1 MIYPPSPA
9 LSACDSLD
17 GIDDL
22 DAFLAAQGRLSHF
35 PTPPTK
41 NQPRV
46 EVVELPPDDDDE
58 ALEDSLVCT
67 DPIANAFAREAA
79 IETNPSARD
88 ADAIHFILVRADLPL
103 EVVATAFNMISAL
116 RMSSSSSS
124 LAGYSPDLLTVAA
137 LSLVVSYT
145 DDHAP
150 LPAWYSRYVCRH
162 AHSPQRIN
170 STALEVLAALDWH
183 IHTFTTQEAYGRALT
198 AFCSSTVIEPAYE
211 PEHDVDLDHPA
222 HGLDVAPLKLVTS
235 HTSIARFEHGNITP
249 DDTPPCSAR
258 DDALVH
264 PQFLRLL

>member
-35 PTPPTK
+35 PTPPPTK
-41 NQPRV
+41 TEPRV
-46 EVVELPPDDDDE
+46 AVIGLPLDDDDKP
-58 ALEDSLVCT
+58 LEDSLVCT

-79 IETNPSARD
+79 LETRPSPQD
-88 ADAIHFILVRADLPL
+88 ADAIHSILVRADLPL
-103 EVVATAFNMISAL
+103 EVVAVAFNMISAP
-116 RMSSSSSS
+116 RMSSCTLS
-124 LAGYSPDLLTVAA
+124 GYTPDLLTVAA

-170 STALEVLAALDWH
+170 STALELFAALDWRLH
-183 IHTFTTQEAYGRALT
+183 SFTTHDAYGRALT
-198 AFCSSTVIEPAYE
+198 AFCSSTAIESAYQSE
-211 PEHDVDLDHPA
+211 YE
-222 HGLDVAPLKLVTS
+222 APLKPDETRS
-235 HTSIARFEHGNITP
+235 CPTC
-249 DDTPPCSAR
+249 DDTVASS
-258 DDALVH
+258 
-264 PQFLRLL
+264 